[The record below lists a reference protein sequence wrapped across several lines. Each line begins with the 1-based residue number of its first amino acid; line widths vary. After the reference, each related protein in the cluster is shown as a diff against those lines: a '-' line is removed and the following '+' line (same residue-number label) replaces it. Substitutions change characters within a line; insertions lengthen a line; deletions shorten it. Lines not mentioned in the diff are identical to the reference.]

1 MKFNA
6 KFAESL
12 IKYKFI
18 KSKIKKREKEK
29 ILNTLILI
37 NPNELKIFIK

>member
-18 KSKIKKREKEK
+18 KSKIKKKRKRK
-29 ILNTLILI
+29 N
-37 NPNELKIFIK
+37 IKYFNFNKSK